1 MADVN
6 IQVQAEVNQA
16 VASLGKVNTAL
27 GKTGTAAEKSGGGFK
42 SMVGKVDGA
51 VRSFAGVS
59 LATLG
64 WIGAATKLIDITK
77 KSVEGFIEYS
87 NQIQDISR
95 LTGESAE
102 DMSRLVQVGDDVRLT
117 YEQIKTSMQIA
128 SRQGID
134 VSIEGIKRLSDQY
147 LKLNPGLERS
157 QFLLTTF
164 GRSGADMGR
173 LLEMG
178 ASGIDKATA
187 AVAQGLVIDE
197 KAIAK
202 AEALRLAKDN
212 LNDSITALGNQLA
225 GALVPALASV
235 VEGLVGAIGAG
246 ERFIQW
252 ISNQVNKNDIANRS
266 VLKLS
271 GTYEEYRDG
280 LEKSAKANG
289 YLIDES
295 GNLVQS
301 ITYQGQTTHK
311 LIRENYAYT
320 EQAWKTI
327 KAQQGLNDMAADGI
341 VYFGDLTGSM
351 KRLAE
356 QEAELAMQAAA
367 QLSEKLS
374 GQMDLTLKLTDMTA
388 TYTEKMDGLTK
399 KHGELEEE
407 LANLNLNFP
416 WDEKGIKAAEQA
428 LQDNQDEIEKTAD
441 AYEVA
446 TRRIVW
452 DMMVAKLSIDGY
464 TQAEFD
470 WAMQAGVDMGII
482 TQESADL
489 AVALM
494 ADAEK
499 EIKAFEDT
507 QTALAGIKDW
517 IDRLESKDI
526 YVKTYYE
533 SIGNPPPA
541 GSWQDFSDWTPT
553 ANANGGPVYA
563 NQPGWVGERGPELFL
578 PGRNGQIISNED
590 ILAALRAAN
599 QSTTTQTYNLTMN
612 TQSANAESVILGF
625 RAMQLM
631 EQ

>member
-1 MADVN
+1 MAVEIEIKAIVDKAIADLQRVGK
-6 IQVQAEVNQA
+6 A
-16 VASLGKVNTAL
+16 VEG
-27 GKTGTAAEKSGGGFK
+27 TGTSSTRA
-42 SMVGKVDGA
+42 GA
-51 VRSFAGVS
+51 GIKNFASNLNNTVQKFTGLN
-59 LATLG
+59 LATIG
-64 WIGAATKLIDITK
+64 WIGAAMKVVDITK
-77 KSVEGFIEYS
+77 RSIDNFIEYS

-117 YEQIKTSMQIA
+117 YDQMKTSMQIA

-134 VSIEGIKRLSDQY
+134 VSIDGIKRLSAEY
-147 LKLNPGLERS
+147 LDLEPGLERT
-157 QFLLTTF
+157 QFLLKTF
-164 GRSGADMGR
+164 GRSGAEMGR

-178 ASGIDKATA
+178 ADGIDKATA
-187 AVAQGLVIDE
+187 AVQAGLVMDE

-202 AEALRLAKDN
+202 AEKLRLAKDA
-212 LNDSITALGNQLA
+212 LSDSATALGNQLA

-416 WDEKGIKAAEQA
+416 WDKEGIAEAEQA

-441 AYEVA
+441 AYEGA

-499 EIKAFEDT
+499 EIRAFEDT
-507 QTALAGIKDW
+507 QTALAGLKDW
-517 IDRLESKDI
+517 IDRLESKEI
-526 YVKTYYE
+526 YVRTVFE
-533 SIGNPPPA
+533 SQGNPPPA
-541 GSWQDFSDWTPT
+541 GAWQEEYYDMGQDTILQQVEESGIEGYR
-553 ANANGGPVYA
+553 AGGGA
-563 NQPGWVGERGPELFL
+563 MRPGGWYGVGENGPE
-578 PGRNGQIISNED
+578 PVKAGYGGYV
-590 ILAALRAAN
+590 
-599 QSTTTQTYNLTMN
+599 STTNNYNMTINQTG
-612 TQSANAESVILGF
+612 SSVNDVIFGF
-625 RAMQLM
+625 RTMQLLGA
-631 EQ
+631 